1 MPKNIQESIAKR
13 DQLIHK
19 TNKIMFLI
27 VLNLSNI
34 YIFLCIYKLYNLSL
48 AFRQRELNNYSIF
61 LKTQIQSKF

>member
-34 YIFLCIYKLYNLSL
+34 YIFLCIYKLYILSL
-48 AFRQRELNNYSIF
+48 AFRQSELNNYSIF
-61 LKTQIQSKF
+61 LKTQIQ